1 MKKYYIFILLSTLA
15 MLTSCGASKRV
26 SSVQKPSP
34 INISLRIQR
43 EPRENSFINLD
54 YGIRL
59 QTFDVRS
66 KKDIILRYDANPI
79 FTPAT
84 TTYPSVEEFMQES
97 GKRYMKTLG
106 FTINSDI
113 ETDYL
118 LSIKLS
124 ELNLSYISG
133 TGWVSDVTMSVE
145 VTDHNRKMVYPNV
158 SVSGRY
164 SQPGDSK
171 DYAAANTAVN
181 EAYTRAMEDIDWPR
195 IAYFLKKSDRAA
207 DEKNK
212 KVTGAGNTA
221 LESTVINWYIESSP
235 KGADVNWRV
244 VSSTPDVKNTNSKYL
259 GSTPYEATET
269 FDIIGLT
276 YNNSGNVQIEVTCEK
291 NGYVTQKKRF
301 NLRSVIDQKEVSTK
315 FNLVKEDE

>member
-34 INISLRIQR
+34 INISFRILR
-43 EPRENSFINLD
+43 EPRENSFIDLD

>member
-1 MKKYYIFILLSTLA
+1 MHFRLFHNTFIADL
-15 MLTSCGASKRV
+15 
-26 SSVQKPSP
+26 
-34 INISLRIQR
+34 
-43 EPRENSFINLD
+43 
-54 YGIRL
+54 
-59 QTFDVRS
+59 
-66 KKDIILRYDANPI
+66 
-79 FTPAT
+79 
-84 TTYPSVEEFMQES
+84 S
-97 GKRYMKTLG
+97 GKW
-106 FTINSDI
+106 
-113 ETDYL
+113 
-118 LSIKLS
+118 KLS
-124 ELNLSYISG
+124 
-133 TGWVSDVTMSVE
+133 
-145 VTDHNRKMVYPNV
+145 R
-158 SVSGRY
+158 
-164 SQPGDSK
+164 
-171 DYAAANTAVN
+171 

-235 KGADVNWRV
+235 NGADVNWRV

>member
-1 MKKYYIFILLSTLA
+1 MKKLLFVFAFAVL
-15 MLTSCGASKRV
+15 LTACGTTRRV
-26 SSVQKPSP
+26 NSVEKPNP
-34 INISLRIQR
+34 INLTLKFTR

-59 QTFDVRS
+59 QTYDVRS

-79 FTPAT
+79 FTPTT
-84 TTYPSVEEFMQES
+84 TTYPSIEEFMQES

-118 LSIKLS
+118 LTVKLS

-133 TGWVSDVTMSVE
+133 TGWVSNVTMSVD
-145 VTDHNRKMVYPNV
+145 VTDQDRKMVYPNV

-164 SQPGDSK
+164 SQPGSSN

-315 FNLVKEDE
+315 FNLVKEEE

>member
-1 MKKYYIFILLSTLA
+1 MRKLLFVFAFAVL
-15 MLTSCGASKRV
+15 LTACGTTRRV
-26 SSVQKPSP
+26 NSVEKPNP
-34 INISLRIQR
+34 INLTLKFTR

-59 QTFDVRS
+59 QTYDVRS

-79 FTPAT
+79 FTPTT
-84 TTYPSVEEFMQES
+84 TTYPSIEEFMQES

-118 LSIKLS
+118 LTVKLS

-133 TGWVSDVTMSVE
+133 TGWVSNVTMSVD
-145 VTDHNRKMVYPNV
+145 VTDQDRKMVYPNV

-164 SQPGDSK
+164 SQPGSSN

-315 FNLVKEDE
+315 FNLVKEEE

>member
-1 MKKYYIFILLSTLA
+1 MNKLLFVFAFAVL
-15 MLTSCGASKRV
+15 LTACGTTRRV
-26 SSVQKPSP
+26 NSVEKPNP
-34 INISLRIQR
+34 INLTFKFTR

-59 QTFDVRS
+59 QTYDVRS

-79 FTPAT
+79 FTPTT
-84 TTYPSVEEFMQES
+84 TTYPSIEEFMQES

-118 LSIKLS
+118 LTVKLS

-133 TGWVSDVTMSVE
+133 TGWVSNVTMSVE
-145 VTDHNRKMVYPNV
+145 VTDQDRKMVYPNV

-164 SQPGDSK
+164 SQPGSSN

-315 FNLVKEDE
+315 FNLVKEEE

>member
-1 MKKYYIFILLSTLA
+1 MRKLLFVFAFAVL
-15 MLTSCGASKRV
+15 LTACGTTRRV
-26 SSVQKPSP
+26 NSVEKPNP
-34 INISLRIQR
+34 INLTLKFTR

-59 QTFDVRS
+59 QTYDVRS

-79 FTPAT
+79 FTPTT
-84 TTYPSVEEFMQES
+84 TTYPSIEEFMQES

-118 LSIKLS
+118 LTVKLS

-133 TGWVSDVTMSVE
+133 TGWVSNVTMSVD
-145 VTDHNRKMVYPNV
+145 VTDQDRKMVYPNV

-164 SQPGDSK
+164 SQPGSSN

>member
-1 MKKYYIFILLSTLA
+1 MKKLLFVFAFAVL
-15 MLTSCGASKRV
+15 LTACGTTRRV
-26 SSVQKPSP
+26 NSVEKPNP
-34 INISLRIQR
+34 INLTLKFTR

-59 QTFDVRS
+59 QTYDVRS

-79 FTPAT
+79 FTPTT
-84 TTYPSVEEFMQES
+84 TTYPSIEEFMQES

-118 LSIKLS
+118 LTVKLS

-133 TGWVSDVTMSVE
+133 TGWVSNVTMSVD
-145 VTDHNRKMVYPNV
+145 VTDQDRKMVYPNV

-164 SQPGDSK
+164 SQPGSSN

-315 FNLVKEDE
+315 FNLVKDE